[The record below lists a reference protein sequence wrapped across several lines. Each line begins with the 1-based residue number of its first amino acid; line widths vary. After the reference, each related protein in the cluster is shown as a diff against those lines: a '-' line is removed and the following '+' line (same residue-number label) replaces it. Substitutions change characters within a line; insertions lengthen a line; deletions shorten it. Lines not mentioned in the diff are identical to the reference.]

1 MPTVF
6 NGETGK
12 LLVLDKKRQ
21 WAAPK
26 RAKNPESGDEMYYDG
41 EDWKPV
47 PMTDLQTRRGAAANI
62 IQGLTIGAGDEI
74 TAGVGSLFGED
85 YEKNLAMFRADE
97 KRYGQQA
104 PVYATGLNIAGA
116 IPAAIA
122 TGGGALTL
130 AAKALPAAGRIGQA
144 AVVGSGTGA
153 IAGFASGEDGFY
165 NRAISGTIGGVM
177 GGTLGGTLGAL
188 GEVITYVS
196 PAVYRLAQYF
206 RSNPKLVDASGGIT
220 PQGSEF
226 IAKHAQKIGSNPAE
240 MSAELQSALAKQAQ
254 AAGPTRS
261 VNPAQAMA
269 VAEAETLPV
278 PGQLTKG
285 QLTGKPNEHMFESQA
300 YKGVFGEG
308 AQLKMAD
315 AYNKQ
320 HETLVGNI
328 AHFRNNLAGETSQSE
343 PGTRGKAVLSVL
355 SGRRDVAHQ
364 QVENL
369 YTAARQGRDAAIE
382 PHAYRQYVQNIIN
395 DVAGKFHHKSA
406 PKVSSILEDLVKDAE
421 PEGEASTLI
430 SHVYS
435 VRQQLT
441 SLQGER
447 GVEGAAA
454 GTAKK
459 SLDTHL
465 LGLIDEAAVSGDQ
478 ATIQRWKDA
487 ILSRR
492 DYTKKYEAGDLVEK
506 LTERAP
512 FSEALNVAPEDA
524 MNVIFGSSD
533 AGFISKIGMAKEL
546 RTLRE
551 HLGEDSDAWKALKE
565 ETFLRFANHAKG
577 AVGPTERGFSG
588 ANLSKAW
595 NDALQKNPEI
605 MRTIFTD
612 AERSMISQFV
622 RYAQRVTTS
631 VPGGVNTTNGVGAAA
646 QWMRNRG
653 LGAVIFGPKMAAL
666 IEGMPGLRALAQ
678 LPDRI
683 KAAGA
688 ASGRAEMTNNNP
700 IAPNVKSINS
710 ALAAEYAGQEHN
722 R

>member
-26 RAKNPESGDEMYYDG
+26 RVKNPESGEELYHDG
-41 EDWKPV
+41 DDWKPV
-47 PMTDLQTRRGAAANI
+47 PMTDLQTKKGALATV
-62 IQGLTIGAGDEI
+62 IQGLTIGSGDEI
-74 TAGVGSLFGED
+74 SGALEWATGGS
-85 YEKNLAMFRADE
+85 YEKARDTFREDE
-97 KRYGQQA
+97 KRYGREA

-144 AVVGSGTGA
+144 AVVGSGAGA
-153 IAGFASGEDGFY
+153 TAGFASGEDGFQ
-165 NRAISGTIGGVM
+165 NRAISGTIGAVM

-206 RSNPKLVDASGGIT
+206 RSNPKLVDASGGLT

-226 IAKHAQKIGSNPAE
+226 IAKHAQKTGSNPAE

-254 AAGPTRS
+254 AAGTTRS

-278 PGQLTKG
+278 PGHLTTG
-285 QLTGKPNEHMFESQA
+285 QITGKPDEQMFESQA

-308 AQLKMAD
+308 AQLKIAD

-320 HETLVGNI
+320 HTTLVDNL
-328 AHFRNNLAGETSQSE
+328 AHFRDRLAGETSQSE
-343 PGTRGKAVLSVL
+343 PGTRGQAVQNILSK
-355 SGRRDVAHQ
+355 RRDVAHQ
-364 QVENL
+364 QADDL
-369 YTAARQGRDAAIE
+369 YTAARQGGDAAID
-382 PHAYRQYVQNIIN
+382 PHKYRQIVQTIIK
-395 DVAGKFHHKSA
+395 DVAQNFDYDSA
-406 PKVSSILEDLVKDAE
+406 PKVSKLLTKLVKGAE
-421 PEGEASTLI
+421 HEGEASTLV
-430 SHVYS
+430 SHVFRS
-435 VRQQLT
+435 RRQLT
-441 SLQGER
+441 SLQGEM
-447 GVEGAAA
+447 GAEGAAA
-454 GTAKK
+454 GAAKK
-459 SLDTHL
+459 SLDTHV
-465 LGLIDEAAVSGDQ
+465 LGLIDDASLSGDK
-478 ATIQRWKDA
+478 AAIQRWKDA
-487 ILSRR
+487 ILSWRNYG
-492 DYTKKYEAGDLVEK
+492 DKYEAGDLIEK

-512 FSEALNVAPEDA
+512 FSEALKVAPEDA
-524 MNVIFGSSD
+524 MNLIFGRSD
-533 AGFISKIGMAKEL
+533 TGFIGKMGMAKDL

-551 HLGEDSDAWKALKE
+551 HLGVDSDAWKALRE
-565 ETFLRFANHAKG
+565 ETFLRFANQAKG
-577 AVGPTERGFSG
+577 AVGPTEREFSG

-631 VPGGVNTTNGVGAAA
+631 VPGGVNTSNSAGAVA
-646 QWMRNRG
+646 QWMRRW
-653 LGAVIFGPKMAAL
+653 LGSAIVGPKMAAL
-666 IEGMPGLRALAQ
+666 IEGMPFLKGIVQ
-678 LPDRI
+678 LPDQI

-688 ASGRAEMTNNNP
+688 AIGRAEMTNNNP